1 MTRSACLPTAPSV
14 GRVPDNGQQPSARV
28 VSSESRKPFQ
38 RASIGFLDYFLC
50 ALLPSNDPTGEVI
63 GRIQVRQKELFETRR
78 FSHLSEIRR
87 CVFYSHANNGAYFN
101 GFGFT
106 LNNRR
111 VATKKS
117 GTKKMAKTVAESIP
131 PMVPVPIAF

>member
-1 MTRSACLPTAPSV
+1 MMAVITTAASE
-14 GRVPDNGQQPSARV
+14 
-28 VSSESRKPFQ
+28 SSEAERVL
-38 RASIGFLDYFLC
+38 RNAASFAFRRN
-50 ALLPSNDPTGEVI
+50 SEV
-63 GRIQVRQKELFETRR
+63 
-78 FSHLSEIRR
+78 
-87 CVFYSHANNGAYFN
+87 CVFDSHPNNGAYFN

-117 GTKKMAKTVAESIP
+117 GTKKMAKTVAESMP